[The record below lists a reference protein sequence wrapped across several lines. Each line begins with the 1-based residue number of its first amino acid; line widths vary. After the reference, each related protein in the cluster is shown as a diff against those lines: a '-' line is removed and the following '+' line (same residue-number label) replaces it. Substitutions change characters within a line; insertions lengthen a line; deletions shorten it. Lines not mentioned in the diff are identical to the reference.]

1 LYERGERR
9 RCKRKRQRGEQD
21 AGCKRGVR
29 EKVRKGWEM
38 GDWIGGRKRKERRG
52 TDKMQKE
59 KRPQRESNP

>member
-1 LYERGERR
+1 MQEGCEREGEI
-9 RCKRKRQRGEQD
+9 
-21 AGCKRGVR
+21 
-29 EKVRKGWEM
+29 GWEM